1 MFGYLDAGS
10 VSVVLAAIA
19 GGIAGIAVFF
29 KMFWHRI
36 LGVVSPK
43 HREKAKEAR
52 EELASRRDDGAGSA
66 EAGAGQP
73 SAEQSSSSKSS

>member
-19 GGIAGIAVFF
+19 GGIAGVAVFF

-36 LGVVSPK
+36 LGVFSPK

-52 EELASRRDDGAGSA
+52 GQLVSKPDDA
-66 EAGAGQP
+66 P
-73 SAEQSSSSKSS
+73 SSTKPS

>member
-1 MFGYLDAGS
+1 MLAYLDAGS

-19 GGIAGIAVFF
+19 GGVAGVAVFF

-43 HREKAKEAR
+43 HREKAKQAR
-52 EELASRRDDGAGSA
+52 AELAAKKAD
-66 EAGAGQP
+66 ENP
-73 SAEQSSSSKSS
+73 SPSKPA